1 MLDNLNAMRGKR
13 ALITGASAG
22 IGRAC
27 AISLAQCGVHLVLT
41 GRKVAELE
49 AVAQE
54 CRDKGVQVVALAGDL
69 NDKPFVRQLAQ
80 TAHDAD
86 VFVNNAGILNYAP
99 ILDMPV

>member
-27 AISLAQCGVHLVLT
+27 AISLAQCGMHLVLT

-54 CRDKGVQVVALAGDL
+54 CRAKGVQVVALAGDL
-69 NDKPFVRQLAQ
+69 NNKPFVRCLLY
-80 TAHDAD
+80 TSDAAAICS
-86 VFVNNAGILNYAP
+86 V
-99 ILDMPV
+99 